1 MHDVLAAFAE
11 SIKSHKER
19 VCGDLP
25 LVLALRLVIKV
36 CFLELGAHID
46 TGSEAS
52 VGFLGSVTLKSFENT
67 VSVNEVV
74 TLPDNGVTDLAD
86 EHDQAGRGVIV
97 RGVGPDHEDGVHD
110 GDEGLSD
117 LRDVFAL
124 VNEIF
129 EKVVEGLEILEVLVG
144 LSAGSLHLFLE
155 LGESGGVGGLVLLEE
170 LEHLL
175 DTLGVELLA
184 NAVQVITLVSPEAEL
199 FHGVGVLTV
208 LQCVLGVLLQ
218 DVLDLTAP
226 LHDSIYLN

>member
-1 MHDVLAAFAE
+1 M
-11 SIKSHKER
+11 
-19 VCGDLP
+19 
-25 LVLALRLVIKV
+25 
-36 CFLELGAHID
+36 
-46 TGSEAS
+46 
-52 VGFLGSVTLKSFENT
+52 
-67 VSVNEVV
+67 
-74 TLPDNGVTDLAD
+74 
-86 EHDQAGRGVIV
+86 
-97 RGVGPDHEDGVHD
+97 HD

-129 EKVVEGLEILEVLVG
+129 EEGVEGLEILEVLVG
-144 LSAGSLHLFLE
+144 LSAGGLHLFLE

-184 NAVQVITLVSPEAEL
+184 NAVQVVTLVSPEAEL
-199 FHGVGVLTV
+199 FHGVGILTV

-218 DVLDLTAP
+218 NVFDLTAP